1 MNRDKLN
8 DTAASYRRALE
19 VERRAIDNLLLL
31 DPEDRE
37 PARRQYE
44 AAVQERGR
52 LAQLLLDAGRQLPPP
67 SEFGQLT

>member
-19 VERRAIDNLLLL
+19 MERRAIDQMLQL
-31 DPEDRE
+31 DPQERE

-44 AAVQERGR
+44 TAVEERER